1 MTFSEFHQHNILVK
15 KFYFPK
21 FKKKIYIYFETDCVK
36 VGLKLTEGFCSVIC
50 PSHLL
55 LFPPPHAIFSNN
67 HISISPLFLWI
78 PISFSFLLLF
88 PQLLGTYCHP
98 LSPLSEYDHFHTP
111 LPWLPFPSCSNIF
124 SSQSGRRVKAMPG
137 KVGINL
143 SPYHPYFLLLLA
155 RLIK

>member
-1 MTFSEFHQHNILVK
+1 MTFSEFHQHNILIK

-21 FKKKIYIYFETDCVK
+21 FKKNKYIYFESWLCESWIKTYRGVLLCN
-36 VGLKLTEGFCSVIC
+36 LPLT
-50 PSHLL
+50 
-55 LFPPPHAIFSNN
+55 PPTLSPHAIFSHN

-78 PISFSFLLLF
+78 PISFSFLPLF